1 MRNFCVTV
9 CREQGDDMA
18 GNRKMYGAARK
29 SAKKGKPM
37 PCTLDGVSKEYL
49 SSLSFTIAK
58 GAVAVIKLD

>member
-1 MRNFCVTV
+1 
-9 CREQGDDMA
+9 MA